1 MSSTESAPSAFP
13 CRLLLVDTDSR
24 FRQIVKEFLSSQIV
38 QVEEVSHERQAF
50 QKLDRTEFD
59 VLLVEMAANTEAS
72 LQRLR
77 ELKEKADC
85 EVICVSEK
93 PDAESI
99 VAAIKA
105 GCFDYLTKPV
115 RMSRLQKTVDNAFKT
130 VRRQRLCRSEHL
142 RNGQAKK
149 PLMIGQSA
157 AMQEV
162 FRLIK
167 RAGPTD
173 QPILIQGES
182 GTGKE
187 LVAKAIHQVSHRVD
201 QPMVV
206 VNCAALPETLLESE
220 LFGHEKGAFTGA
232 ASAKPG
238 LFEVADGGTM
248 FIDEIGEM
256 ASGIQAKLLRVLE
269 DGSFR
274 RVGGTEERRVNVRL
288 LTATNRNLF
297 EEVKEGRFR
306 EDLFYRIDV
315 MRLELPP
322 LRHRGDDVALL
333 THHFMGNDW
342 QIDMDAMEAIERYR
356 WPGNVRQLI
365 NALERAKILSD
376 DQTILLQNLPTEVAE
391 CTYVLSHSGPPR
403 KDDLESLMRHQI
415 ELVMSRENG
424 NKVRAARALGVSRR
438 SLYRLL
444 EKYQIE

>member
-1 MSSTESAPSAFP
+1 MNITEPAPSAFP
-13 CRLLLVDTDSR
+13 CRLLLVDSDPR
-24 FRQIVKEFLSSQIV
+24 FRQIVTEFLSSQTV
-38 QVEEVSHERQAF
+38 HVDQVEHEHQSLQRV
-50 QKLDRTEFD
+50 DRADYD
-59 VLLVEMAANTEAS
+59 VIIFEMASVTPAS

-77 ELKEKADC
+77 QLKERAAC
-85 EVICVSEK
+85 EVVCVSEISA
-93 PDAESI
+93 AESI
-99 VAAIKA
+99 VEALKA
-105 GCFDYLTKPV
+105 GAFDYLPKPV
-115 RMSRLQKTVDNAFKT
+115 RMSRLQKTVENAFKAT
-130 VRRQRLCRSEHL
+130 RRQRQSVNGRPHNRHGKRS
-142 RNGQAKK
+142 
-149 PLMIGQSA
+149 LMVGQSA
-157 AMQEV
+157 PMQEV

-167 RAGPTD
+167 RAGPTE

-187 LVAKAIHQVSHRVD
+187 LVAKAVHQVSHRAD

-206 VNCAALPETLLESE
+206 VNCAALPESE

-232 ASAKPG
+232 ASTKPG
-238 LFEVADGGTM
+238 LFELADGGTM

-256 ASGIQAKLLRVLE
+256 AGGIQAKLLRVLE

-297 EEVKEGRFR
+297 QEVKEGRFR

-322 LRHRGDDVALL
+322 LRHRGDDIALL

-342 QIDMDAMEAIERYR
+342 QIDMDAMEAIERYH
-356 WPGNVRQLI
+356 WPGNIRQLI

-376 DQTILLQNLPTEVAE
+376 DETILLQNLPTEVAQ
-391 CTYVLSHSGPPR
+391 CTSAASRSIPPR
-403 KDDLESLMRHQI
+403 NDDLESLMRQQI
-415 ELVMSRENG
+415 EVVMSREKG

-444 EKYQIE
+444 EKYQIV